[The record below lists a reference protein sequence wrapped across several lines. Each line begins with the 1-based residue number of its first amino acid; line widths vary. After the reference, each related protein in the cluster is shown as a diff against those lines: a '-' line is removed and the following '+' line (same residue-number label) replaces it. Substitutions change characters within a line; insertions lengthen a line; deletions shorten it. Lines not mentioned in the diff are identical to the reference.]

1 MIFSNSLDK
10 GGFAGE
16 FQPKFPTLLRRGRN
30 TKQMESQRAQTDGD
44 NKIQKL
50 PVLVEEEVP
59 DLIELDPD
67 DFLVPRSEARRLDQ
81 IFSHHE
87 RFICCSDSHKPL
99 ICAATVL
106 HGKSKAF
113 HHPWIPILNKYSLE
127 PIFSAN
133 DH

>member
-1 MIFSNSLDK
+1 LTKEDLLGNFSPYSLLYYVEVAILSKWNLKERRPTVIKNS
-10 GGFAGE
+10 
-16 FQPKFPTLLRRGRN
+16 RN
-30 TKQMESQRAQTDGD
+30 
-44 NKIQKL
+44 L

-67 DFLVPRSEARRLDQ
+67 GVLVPRSEARRLDQ

-87 RFICCSDSHKPL
+87 RFICCSDSQQPL

-113 HHPWIPILNKYSLE
+113 HHPWIPILNKYPLK

>member
-1 MIFSNSLDK
+1 MLGSFSPNSLLYYVEVAILIK
-10 GGFAGE
+10 WNLKERG
-16 FQPKFPTLLRRGRN
+16 PTVITNSRN
-30 TKQMESQRAQTDGD
+30 
-44 NKIQKL
+44 L

-67 DFLVPRSEARRLDQ
+67 DVLVPRSEARGL
-81 IFSHHE
+81 IKSFLIMNALFVFASAL
-87 RFICCSDSHKPL
+87 CSDSQQPL

-113 HHPWIPILNKYSLE
+113 HHPWIPILNKYPLE